1 MTTILLIIH
10 LLIALALVGVILLQ
24 RSEGGALG
32 IGGGGVGGLMT
43 GRSSANLLTRA
54 TAILAAGFITTS
66 LLLAIVATHQSAPRS
81 ILDQP
86 AAPAAEPAAPDRA
99 AGARRAVSCITG
111 RDASGRSIAGIVPT
125 RVFPDSAWP
134 MTRFVFV
141 TGGVVSSLGKD
152 WRRRPSAP
160 CSRRAAIRSGCASSI
175 PISTSTRGP

>member
-1 MTTILLIIH
+1 MTTILLIVH

-32 IGGGGVGGLMT
+32 IGGGGLGGLMT

-86 AAPAAEPAAPDRA
+86 ATPAPEPAAPA
-99 AGARRAVSCITG
+99 A
-111 RDASGRSIAGIVPT
+111 PQ
-125 RVFPDSAWP
+125 
-134 MTRFVFV
+134 
-141 TGGVVSSLGKD
+141 
-152 WRRRPSAP
+152 AP
-160 CSRRAAIRSGCASSI
+160 VAQ
-175 PISTSTRGP
+175 